1 LFMKNYLK
9 NIKKEDFFSKA
20 NLHIHSSCSDGRLK
34 PEEIIAEAKKDGLE
48 LISITD
54 HNTVEAYKET
64 AVKAADDLKIITG
77 IEFDCWHDLN
87 MVHILGYDI
96 DINDDGINKLCSNDS
111 LGKSF
116 DFVRFFNR
124 RKAADVIKA
133 IKDADGIAVLAH
145 PASYLSFNLRKL
157 ILELKDLGLEGI
169 EVYYPY
175 SGHKKLT
182 KIHSKEYLLT
192 LANELDLIV
201 TGGTDCHGKIL
212 EKR

>member
-1 LFMKNYLK
+1 MKNYLK
-9 NIKKEDFFSKA
+9 NIKEEDFFSKV
-20 NLHIHSSCSDGRLK
+20 NLHIHSSYSDGRLE
-34 PEEIIAEAKKDGLE
+34 PAEIVAEAKKQGLK

-54 HNTVEAYKET
+54 HNTVEAYHEID
-64 AVKAADDLKIITG
+64 VNGEDDLKIISG
-77 IEFDCWHDLN
+77 IEFDCWHCLN
-87 MVHILGYDI
+87 MIHILGYAI
-96 DINDDGINKLCSNDS
+96 DINNDKINKLCSNDK

-133 IKDADGIAVLAH
+133 IKDSGGIAILAH
-145 PASYLSFNLRKL
+145 PASYLCFNLRKL

-182 KIHSKEYLLT
+182 KIYSKEYLLK
-192 LANELDLIV
+192 LAKEMDLTV
-201 TGGTDCHGKIL
+201 TGGTDCHGKKL
-212 EKR
+212 ETR